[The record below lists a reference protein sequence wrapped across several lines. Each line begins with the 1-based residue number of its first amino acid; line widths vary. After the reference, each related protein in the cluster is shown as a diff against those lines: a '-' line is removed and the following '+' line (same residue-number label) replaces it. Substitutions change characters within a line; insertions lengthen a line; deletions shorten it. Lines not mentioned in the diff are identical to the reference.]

1 MLYMPLKLSSWEWDI
16 HSFSCQ
22 ECWLL
27 TTPIWVSLGQKLCLF
42 LGYTA
47 SLWQNSSNDR
57 LTNEYKSPTIL
68 TWIKQTSK
76 AIWTPKLTIGSVEA
90 PAFVWQKQKKKNC
103 FSVQPYFSSPFYI
116 YFSKSSWMQISTS
129 DCISKIIWPKRIGN
143 RIDRSSC

>member
-90 PAFVWQKQKKKNC
+90 PAFVWQKQKKKKLFFC
-103 FSVQPYFSSPFYI
+103 PTLLLFSFLYIFFQEFMNANFYLRLYI
-116 YFSKSSWMQISTS
+116 QNNLT
-129 DCISKIIWPKRIGN
+129 
-143 RIDRSSC
+143 

>member
-76 AIWTPKLTIGSVEA
+76 AIWTPKLTIGSVET
-90 PAFVWQKQKKKNC
+90 PAFVWQKQKKKKTVFLSNPT
-103 FSVQPYFSSPFYI
+103 SLLLSIYI
-116 YFSKSSWMQISTS
+116 FPRVHECKFLPQTVY
-129 DCISKIIWPKRIGN
+129 PK
-143 RIDRSSC
+143 

>member
-22 ECWLL
+22 ERWLL

-47 SLWQNSSNDR
+47 SLWQNLSNDR
-57 LTNEYKSPTIL
+57 LTNEYKSPTLL

-90 PAFVWQKQKKKNC
+90 PAFVWQKQKKKKLFFC
-103 FSVQPYFSSPFYI
+103 PTLLLFSFLYIFFQEFMNANFYLRLYI
-116 YFSKSSWMQISTS
+116 QNNLT
-129 DCISKIIWPKRIGN
+129 
-143 RIDRSSC
+143 